1 MSRLGG
7 TTRDSR
13 SWLALLALALVLSG
27 CGDTSLRATRYR
39 AEQLLWHADLEE
51 SAVRLRDENPDST
64 TLLGLRAPYLDVA
77 KKVEIPPLS
86 AATSK
91 EESTLAIDVMRLV
104 GNANLQAARLAV
116 QANRP
121 DLGIE
126 NMKRVQAM
134 AGDDTLMLRRAD
146 FFLVGTLRQYRR
158 YEEAVALMKTM
169 LERYPPISPQS
180 THDEDAILAIP
191 EAIVRL
197 YRDLNDSTRANAA
210 LDDAGA
216 YYRRVL
222 ATPHSPILDAQVRAR
237 LIRVEL
243 EQGDWSRGLNDVAIL
258 RRLASASPSLK
269 DLEPEIRYS
278 EAKLHMMHTG
288 RENPSESVA
297 LFEKVAKDFPKSPF
311 AGRALMDAATLLEL
325 HNRLPEALNY
335 YRQVTSSYGN
345 QPDIAPPAF
354 FRRAMLEDK
363 LGNWEQAKNL
373 LDGIPVRYPETMAA
387 LEAPIAIANRYARIG
402 QADAAKQ
409 AVRKAILTYQGLIEQ
424 DTTSGYTPLYRWSIV
439 RCYGL
444 LGDQQGVLRAVDE
457 MVRRDMGHPI
467 MEQALLQG
475 AQIAHQ
481 TKQDDRARAYL
492 QNFLVNYPRS
502 PFVPD
507 VKKQLARLPAR
518 GTATKTGS

>member
-1 MSRLGG
+1 MNRSPGI
-7 TTRDSR
+7 TRVSR
-13 SWLALLALALVLSG
+13 SWLIPLALALVLSG
-27 CGDTSLRATRYR
+27 CGDTSLRSTRYR
-39 AEQLLWHADLEE
+39 AEQLLWHADLQE

-77 KKVEIPPLS
+77 KRVEVPPLS
-86 AATSK
+86 AASSK
-91 EESTLAIDVMRLV
+91 EESTLSIDVMRLV

-126 NMKRVQAM
+126 NMKLVQAM
-134 AGDDTLMLRRAD
+134 AGNDTLMLRRAD

-169 LERYPPISPQS
+169 LERYPPITPQTS
-180 THDEDAILAIP
+180 KDEDAILAIP
-191 EAIVRL
+191 ESIVRL

-210 LDDAGA
+210 LNDAGV

-243 EQGDWSRGLNDVAIL
+243 EQGDWNAGLRDVAIL
-258 RRLASASPSLK
+258 RRMAAASPALK

-278 EAKLHMMHTG
+278 EAKLVMMHTG
-288 RENPSESVA
+288 KENPNEAVA

-311 AGRALMDAATLLEL
+311 AGRALMDAATVLEL
-325 HNRLPEALNY
+325 HNRFPEALNY
-335 YRQVTSSYGN
+335 YRQVTTSYGN
-345 QPDIAPPAF
+345 QPDIAPPAT
-354 FRRAMLEDK
+354 FRRAMLEDR

-402 QADAAKQ
+402 QGDAAKQ
-409 AVRKAILTYQGLIEQ
+409 AVRKAIQTYQGLI
-424 DTTSGYTPLYRWSIV
+424 
-439 RCYGL
+439 
-444 LGDQQGVLRAVDE
+444 
-457 MVRRDMGHPI
+457 
-467 MEQALLQG
+467 
-475 AQIAHQ
+475 
-481 TKQDDRARAYL
+481 
-492 QNFLVNYPRS
+492 
-502 PFVPD
+502 
-507 VKKQLARLPAR
+507 
-518 GTATKTGS
+518 

>member
-1 MSRLGG
+1 VNRSPGIIRV
-7 TTRDSR
+7 SR
-13 SWLALLALALVLSG
+13 SSLIPLALALVLSG
-27 CGDTSLRATRYR
+27 CGDTSLRSTRYR
-39 AEQLLWHADLEE
+39 AEQLLWHADLQE

-77 KKVEIPPLS
+77 KKVEVPPLS
-86 AATSK
+86 AASSK

-126 NMKRVQAM
+126 NMKHVQAM
-134 AGDDTLMLRRAD
+134 AGNDTLMLRRAD

-158 YEEAVALMKTM
+158 YEEAVALMRTM
-169 LERYPPISPQS
+169 LERYPPISPQRPQ
-180 THDEDAILAIP
+180 DEDAILAIP
-191 EAIVRL
+191 ESIVRL

-210 LDDAGA
+210 LNDAGV

-243 EQGDWSRGLNDVAIL
+243 EQGDWNSGLRDVAIL
-258 RRLASASPSLK
+258 RRMAAASPSLK

-278 EAKLHMMHTG
+278 EAKLVMMHTG
-288 RENPSESVA
+288 KENPNEAVA

-311 AGRALMDAATLLEL
+311 AGRALMDAATVLEL

-335 YRQVTSSYGN
+335 YRQVTTSYGN
-345 QPDIAPPAF
+345 QPDIAPPAT

-402 QADAAKQ
+402 QGDAAKQ
-409 AVRKAILTYQGLIEQ
+409 AVRKAIQTYQGLIER
-424 DTTSGYTPLYRWSIV
+424 DTTSAYTPLYRWSIV

-444 LGDQQGVLRAVDE
+444 LDDKAGLLRTVDE
-457 MVRRDMGHPI
+457 MVRRDLGHPI
-467 MEQALLQG
+467 TEQALLHG
-475 AQIAHQ
+475 AMIAHQ
-481 TKQDDRARAYL
+481 LKQDDRARTYL
-492 QNFLVNYPRS
+492 QNLLVNYPRS
-502 PFVPD
+502 PMVPD
-507 VKKQLARLPAR
+507 VKRELAKLAPR
-518 GTATKTGS
+518 GKSSGSGT